1 MLLKN
6 SVISFFISQNSIIK
20 NSKKMRFFSIFF
32 RFRGQRMVQFERRIR
47 LKMEKEQNQEKET
60 MYKAEKM
67 FMYPATLDISSEV
80 RPLCSVGEGEEEQ
93 VGIYQGRLEYTKV
106 GLNYKRIV
114 LKGVFATN
122 SDFIIPKSIQPD
134 AV

>member
-1 MLLKN
+1 MLLKKY
-6 SVISFFISQNSIIK
+6 SVISSFISYNSIIK
-20 NSKKMRFFSIFF
+20 NSKKMRILKKKLIFF

-60 MYKAEKM
+60 MYKVEKM

-80 RPLCSVGEGEEEQ
+80 RLLCNVGEGEEEQ
-93 VGIYQGRLEYTKV
+93 VGIYQGRFKLQQDVFKS
-106 GLNYKRIV
+106 
-114 LKGVFATN
+114 KGVFATN
-122 SDFIIPKSIQPD
+122 SNLISPISIQPN